1 MKRHLQ
7 SLILMLFI
15 AVSAIAQDRIVTGTV
30 TSSEDR
36 LPIPGV
42 SVKINGARIGTQ
54 TDANG
59 KYSLNVPGTVSM
71 IEFSYLGY
79 QMQSRT
85 IPSSGVMNVAMVI
98 DANALNE
105 VVVTGYT
112 SVSRAKSVSA
122 SANVSAKAIANVPNA
137 SFDQI
142 LQGRAPGLNVLA
154 GSGQPG
160 AAARV
165 IIRGQSSITGNNNPL
180 YIMDGVPIEATVFQS
195 LNSNDFESV
204 TVLKDASATSLY
216 GSRGSAG
223 VIVIT
228 SRKGAA
234 GKTIISYSGQGGV
247 STRTRSKFDMLNSP
261 QLLMLQEAAKL
272 GAGWTLSPLN
282 TANVTVTNTAAI
294 KARRL
299 DSLKNTQTDWDD
311 IFFKNGT
318 FQSHQVSASGGNE
331 NTRFYTSLSYYN
343 QNGITDRSSLK
354 RYNYRLNLD
363 HTSGKLTL
371 GVQSAVGFSRNNY
384 IESEASVSLAN
395 PFAAAYLALPFEKP
409 YDANGKII
417 TSGTAGQYNFPIYD
431 SRLGS
436 NALDR
441 YQSTS
446 NLQNQFKGTVAFNA
460 AYEIAKGLKLK
471 SNLGIDFRET
481 NTERSIYPGTYP
493 GGLTNI
499 PGQQGS
505 FGLGNVRNFQLISTS
520 GLTYSNV
527 FNGKHEV
534 EGSALYETVDNRLN
548 TYSFTGYGINPKLL
562 NTGAGI
568 TAGTTTNA
576 LIPVVAGAKTRS
588 AFASGIFIGR
598 YTYDG
603 KYTAQASLRRDGS
616 SKLPE
621 ESRFHNF
628 YSLGLNWNAKKEK
641 FLENVSFLD
650 ALRVRASYGTAAN
663 GNGSANANSD
673 FSYIPTYTS
682 ISYAG
687 TAGVAPLSAGN
698 ALLDWEYSK
707 TTNIGFDAEILK
719 SRITVQVDVY
729 NKETE
734 QVLIDQQ
741 LSRTSGFASLTVN
754 AGKVRNR
761 GIETALDFKI
771 VRSKDWD
778 FSLNTNFAY
787 NKNKVTDLGQVEKFE
802 QGTSIIRVGLPLG
815 SHYAVKNAG
824 VDPATGTQLYFNTDG
839 TKTAVYNAATQS
851 VAEFGTF
858 NAPFTGGFGSS
869 LRYKGFDFSTF
880 FTFANNYSRYNNE
893 SFFLTNVGNIGAY
906 NQTTSLL
913 NYWKAPDQIT
923 DVPRFGTLRQ
933 FNSQDIYDASFIR
946 LRNVIV
952 GYTLPQNLVKAVK
965 YISGVRIYVQG
976 QNLHTWTKWPGF
988 DPEDSNNIAQFE
1000 YPATRQ
1006 FTFGLDVKF

>member
-1 MKRHLQ
+1 MKKLIQ
-7 SLILMLFI
+7 SLFLLIFI
-15 AVSAIAQDRIVTGTV
+15 AGTAIAQERTITGIV

-36 LPIPGV
+36 LPLPGV
-42 SVKINGARIGTQ
+42 SVKIKDARTGTQ

-59 KYSLNVPGTVSM
+59 RYSLKVPASVSSL
-71 IEFSYLGY
+71 EFSYLGY

-85 IPSSGVMNVAMVI
+85 ITSSGVLNVSLVT
-98 DANALNE
+98 DENALNE

-112 SVSRAKSVSA
+112 SISKSKSVGA
-122 SANVSAKAIANVPNA
+122 SSNVGSKDIANVPNP

-142 LQGRAPGLNVLA
+142 LQGRVPGLTALA

-165 IIRGQSSITGNNNPL
+165 IIRGQSSINGNNNPL
-180 YIMDGVPIEATVFQS
+180 YVLDGVPIEATVFQT
-195 LNSNDFESV
+195 LNPNDFESV
-204 TVLKDASATSLY
+204 TVLKDASGTSLY

-223 VIVIT
+223 VVVIT
-228 SRKGAA
+228 SRKGAI

-247 STRTRSKFDMLNSP
+247 STRTRAKFDMLTSP
-261 QLLMLQEAAKL
+261 QLLQLQEAAKL

-282 TANVTVTNTAAI
+282 TANVTATNTAAV

-299 DSLKNTQTDWDD
+299 DSLKNSQTDWDD
-311 IFFKNGT
+311 VFFKDGA
-318 FQSHQVSASGGNE
+318 FQSHQVSISGGSE
-331 NTRFYTSLSYYN
+331 KTRFYSSLSYYN
-343 QNGITDRSSLK
+343 QDGITERSSLK

-363 HTSGKLTL
+363 HTAGKLTY
-371 GVQSAVGFSRNNY
+371 GIQSAVGFSKSDF
-384 IESEASVSLAN
+384 IESEASVTLAN

-409 YDANGKII
+409 YDANGRII
-417 TSGTAGQYNFPIYD
+417 TSGTTGQYNFPIYD
-431 SRLGS
+431 SRIGS

-441 YQSTS
+441 YSSTS
-446 NLQNQFKGTVAFNA
+446 NPQTQFKGTVSFNA

-471 SNLGIDFRET
+471 TTLGIDYREN

-493 GGLTNI
+493 GGLVT

-505 FGLGNVRNFQLISTS
+505 YGLSNSRNFQLISTS
-520 GLTYSNV
+520 GLNYFNV

-534 EGSALYETVDNRLN
+534 EGSALYETIDNRLN
-548 TYSFTGYGINPKLL
+548 TYSYTGYGINPKLL

-568 TAGTTTNA
+568 TPGTVTNA
-576 LIPVVAGAKTRS
+576 LIPAVAGAKTRS

-603 KYTAQASLRRDGS
+603 KYTIQGSFRRDGS

-621 ESRFHNF
+621 DSRFHNF
-628 YSLGLNWNAKKEK
+628 YSVGLNWNAKKES

-650 ALRVRASYGTAAN
+650 ALRFRGSYGLAAN
-663 GNGSANANSD
+663 GNGSSNTNGD

-687 TAGVAPLSAGN
+687 TAGVAPATAGN
-698 ALLDWEYSK
+698 SLLDWEYSRS
-707 TTNIGFDAEILK
+707 TNFGFDAEILK
-719 SRITVQVDVY
+719 SRITLQVDVY
-729 NKETE
+729 NKQTE
-734 QVLIDQQ
+734 SVLIDQQ

-761 GIETALDFKI
+761 GIETGADFKI
-771 VRSKDWD
+771 VRSRDWD
-778 FSLNTNFAY
+778 FSLNANFAY

-802 QGTSIIRVGLPLG
+802 QGTAIIKVGLPLG
-815 SHYAVKNAG
+815 SHYTVKNAG
-824 VDPATGTQLYFNTDG
+824 VDPATGTQLYYNLDG
-839 TKTAVYNAATQS
+839 TTTSVYNATTQS
-851 VAEFGTF
+851 ASTFGTY
-858 NAPFTGGFGSS
+858 NAPFTGGFGSA
-869 LRYKGFDFSTF
+869 LRFKGFDFSTF
-880 FTFANNYSRYNNE
+880 FTFANNYSRFSNE
-893 SFFLTNVGNIGAY
+893 SYFLTNVGNIGAY
-906 NQTTSLL
+906 NQTTDLL
-913 NYWKAPDQIT
+913 NYWQTPGQIT
-923 DVPRFGTLRQ
+923 DVPKLGTLRQ

-952 GYTLPQNLVKAVK
+952 GYTFPKELVKSIKFV
-965 YISGVRIYVQG
+965 SGVRIYVQG

-988 DPEDSNNIAQFE
+988 DPEDNNNIAQFE
-1000 YPATRQ
+1000 YPASRQ